1 MCGNART
8 CTGAQKCVSAHA
20 RKKVRARE
28 KKVRARVCVRRR
40 RKGINDSIASIDSC
54 CEMSRN
60 VWNLHM
66 RRNVERPA
74 HHLRAKNGGTIARK
88 KATGKE

>member
-28 KKVRARVCVRRR
+28 KKVRARVRVRRR